1 MWQRRKR
8 LKLLEEELNSINV
21 FERLYENST
30 TLTEVDQVEHRRRR
44 IRAIEVMAEI
54 DRLQHWRNNAARNRD
69 TARNP

>member
-1 MWQRRKR
+1 MWPRRKR

-30 TLTEVDQVEHRRRR
+30 TPTEVDQVEHRRRR

-54 DRLQHWRNNAARNRD
+54 DKLQALEE
-69 TARNP
+69 